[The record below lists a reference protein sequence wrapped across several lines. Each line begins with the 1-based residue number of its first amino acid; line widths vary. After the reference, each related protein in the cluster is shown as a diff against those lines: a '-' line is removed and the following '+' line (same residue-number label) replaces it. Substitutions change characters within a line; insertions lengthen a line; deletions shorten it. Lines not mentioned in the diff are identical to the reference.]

1 MCYNNV
7 EGKEANMANKGRIQE
22 ALGEARENLILG
34 KYNDAMMLM
43 AQITMDVIEHLTDE
57 ALIVSGGYEEDLK
70 TLNANGLIADD
81 TAHNFE
87 TLIISGVQ
95 AHNGVDIPKEHAE
108 QALEVLT
115 NELDIIW
122 KNDDIN
128 PALTDNLEEKSKF
141 DANSKEGTVFEY
153 DEGNEEPYPGDF
165 SKDMTTEGA
174 APAFMQKDENDF
186 RTKERIRAQM
196 LANEAKKKVRKNK
209 SKLISLIIPIVLV
222 ILLFFGVRAAIR
234 AFTGGGSKPK
244 TRTAE
249 TTQAVVET
257 SEIETTVLVETTPPA
272 PPEAGYY
279 TVTGDLVKIRDK
291 ASTDNT
297 KVYATVNKGAKVQV
311 KQFYNND
318 WAIVLYEGHEAY
330 ISRKY
335 IKKDDTLTA
344 NAITREE

>member
-1 MCYNNV
+1 
-7 EGKEANMANKGRIQE
+7 MANKGRIQE

-43 AQITMDVIEHLTDE
+43 AQITMDVIEHITDE

-70 TLNANGLIADD
+70 TLKANGIIADD

-115 NELDIIW
+115 NELDVVFG
-122 KNDDIN
+122 NEDIN
-128 PALTDNLEEKSKF
+128 PALADNLEEKSKF
-141 DANSKEGTVFEY
+141 NANSKEGTVFEY
-153 DEGNEEPYPGDF
+153 DEGDDPEPYPGDF

-174 APAFMQKDENDF
+174 APAFMNKDENDF

-196 LANEAKKKVRKNK
+196 LANDAKKKVKRNK

-222 ILLFFGVRAAIR
+222 IILFFGVRAAFR
-234 AFTGGGSKPK
+234 AIIGGGQKNNKPI
-244 TRTAE
+244 E
-249 TTQAVVET
+249 TTATVVET
-257 SEIETTVLVETTPPA
+257 SEIEITEPIETTPPT

-279 TVTGDLVKIRDK
+279 TVTGDLVKIRNQ
-291 ASTDNT
+291 ASKNST
-297 KVYATVNKGAKVQV
+297 KVYSTVSKGEKVQV

-318 WAIVLYEGHEAY
+318 WAIIIYEGHEAY
-330 ISRKY
+330 IYREY
-335 IKKDDTLTA
+335 IKKDDALTA